1 MGFFSN
7 LFSLSGPDKLMA
19 SKNALVAK
27 YTFLMQDEKH
37 QMMIQMKVTEFLQ
50 EQGFSS
56 KGLKEDAFFG
66 LSVFAMGQLGIKPA
80 LSGILFKDE
89 WQYIKNPLIALRDAE
104 QEIKMVQREIMTRH
118 GVEISLEH

>member
-1 MGFFSN
+1 
-7 LFSLSGPDKLMA
+7 
-19 SKNALVAK
+19 
-27 YTFLMQDEKH
+27 
-37 QMMIQMKVTEFLQ
+37 
-50 EQGFSS
+50 
-56 KGLKEDAFFG
+56 
-66 LSVFAMGQLGIKPA
+66 MGQLGIKPA